1 MSKSFANIRKDYL
14 KFTLDE
20 KQIHPDPFQQF
31 QKWFEEAQKSGIEEV
46 NAMALATVSDQG
58 FPSSRMVLLKEVNP
72 LGFVFFT
79 NYESRK
85 GKHLA
90 KNPNAAI
97 LFFWKEMERQ
107 IRIEGNVR
115 KIDAAESDIYF
126 ESRPIESRISAIISP
141 QSQKIDQRESIEELR
156 KDFIQSNSPAK
167 RPEHW
172 GGYVLIPEYFEF
184 WQGRE
189 CRLHDRMVYCRN
201 LEKGWKIK
209 RLAP

>member
-20 KQIHPDPFQQF
+20 KQIHPDPFNQF
-31 QKWFEEAQKSGIEEV
+31 HQWFVEAQKSGIEEV

-58 FPSSRMVLLKEVNP
+58 FPSSRMVLLKEVNS
-72 LGFVFFT
+72 LGFVFYT

-85 GKHLA
+85 GKHLQG
-90 KNPNAAI
+90 NPNAAL
-97 LFFWKEMERQ
+97 LFFWIEMERQ
-107 IRIEGNVR
+107 IRIEGSVM
-115 KIDAAESDIYF
+115 KIEAAESDVYF
-126 ESRPIESRISAIISP
+126 ESRSIESRISAIISP
-141 QSQKIDQRESIEELR
+141 QSQKIEQRESIEELC
-156 KDFIQSNSPAK
+156 KDFIQLNSPVK

-189 CRLHDRMVYCRN
+189 SRLHDRMIYCRKI
-201 LEKGWKIK
+201 EGGWKIK